1 MNSTRREIVSGLT
14 LVGAG
19 GLLGIPPETASA
31 EPPPETTRLVL
42 RRVLTPGTGC
52 IAPLLVAE
60 ELLKGEGFTDVQYLR
75 KGTAD
80 ATRALATGEIDMMA
94 TFAGNFL
101 IQVEAGDPIVILAGI
116 HLGCFE
122 LFATD
127 RVRTIRDLKGK
138 TVSVTDLGSGRHVF
152 LAAALGHV
160 GLDPR
165 KDVKFVTY
173 SPAESAQ
180 LLAEGRID
188 AYQAFA
194 EEVQELRAKKI
205 GRAILS
211 GTFDRPW
218 SQYFCCVL
226 AANKEFVRKHPVASK
241 RALRGLLKASS
252 LCALEPDRVARS
264 LVDKGYA
271 REYDYTLQML
281 KELPYT
287 RWRDIDPEDTIRFYA
302 LRLHEAGMIKSSP
315 QKLIA
320 QGTDWR
326 FLNELKKE
334 LKG

>member
-1 MNSTRREIVSGLT
+1 VSQGTRVSVNRGHPTSVFSGHPSSALT
-14 LVGAG
+14 
-19 GLLGIPPETASA
+19 
-31 EPPPETTRLVL
+31 
-42 RRVLTPGTGC
+42 
-52 IAPLLVAE
+52 
-60 ELLKGEGFTDVQYLR
+60 
-75 KGTAD
+75 
-80 ATRALATGEIDMMA
+80 
-94 TFAGNFL
+94 
-101 IQVEAGDPIVILAGI
+101 QVEAGDPIVILTGI

-127 RVRTIRDLKGK
+127 RIRTIRDLKGK

-152 LAAALGHV
+152 LAAALGYV

-180 LLAEGRID
+180 LLAEGKID

-205 GRAILS
+205 GRSILNV
-211 GTFDRPW
+211 TLDRPW
-218 SQYFCCVL
+218 SQYFCCVM
-226 AANKEFVRKHPVASK
+226 AANKEFVRKHPVATK
-241 RALRGLLKASS
+241 RALRAMLKASS
-252 LCALEPDRVARS
+252 ICALEPDRTVRF

-287 RWRDIDPEDTIRFYA
+287 RWRDLDPEHTIRFYA
-302 LRLHEAGMIKSSP
+302 VRLHEVGMLKTSP